1 MATIIVPL
9 ISAAIIVGLITALLV
24 RRPGARMPN
33 AEEDAPGQS
42 GEERV
47 RAYGLVLRDRLDRTP
62 FGPELPRMVWR
73 KLMTCP
79 PGEGLVREFHRD
91 FCGQG
96 LIRTQD
102 GVKLCDIF
110 DGGLHTGD
118 AITSWPSEEAFVGFF
133 AAQSDYSCSGWD
145 ETSAVFATQD
155 EWYRNNQR
163 LTREGLQVFIAEL
176 KPR

>member
-1 MATIIVPL
+1 MAAVIIPL
-9 ISAAIIVGLITALLV
+9 ISAAIVIGLIATLLST
-24 RRPGARMPN
+24 RRKAMPP
-33 AEEDAPGQS
+33 ATHEEEGSS

-62 FGPELPRMVWR
+62 FGPDLPRAVWR
-73 KLMTCP
+73 RLIKCP
-79 PGEGLVREFHRD
+79 TGEGLVREFHRD

-96 LIRTQD
+96 LIRTAD

-110 DGGLHTGD
+110 DGGHHTGD
-118 AITSWPSEEAFVGFF
+118 AIASWTSEDAF
-133 AAQSDYSCSGWD
+133 AAFFTTQSDYSCSGWD

-163 LTREGLQVFIAEL
+163 LTQEGLQAFAEG
-176 KPR
+176 RGSA

>member
-1 MATIIVPL
+1 VAAIIISL
-9 ISAAIIVGLITALLV
+9 ISAAIIVGLITTLLA
-24 RRPGARMPN
+24 RKPGARMPN
-33 AEEDAPGQS
+33 AEDAPRQS

-79 PGEGLVREFHRD
+79 AGEGLVREFHRD

-110 DGGLHTGD
+110 DGGHNTGD

-133 AAQSDYSCSGWD
+133 AAQSDHSCSGWD
-145 ETSAVFATQD
+145 GASAVFATQD

-163 LTREGLQVFIAEL
+163 LTREGLQVFVAEL